1 MGTKQR
7 KSRFSPVKGALISLL
22 HMGLEGS
29 GSCRTLGIDPVILAL
44 AAFQE
49 GMTPELTQCLYLQL
63 PPAQGQGRI
72 SPYKT
77 SSVCFKVPRQ
87 SSCSWSLL

>member
-7 KSRFSPVKGALISLL
+7 KNRFSPVKGALISQLP
-22 HMGLEGS
+22 MGWEGS
-29 GSCRTLGIDPVILAL
+29 GSGKALGIASVILAL

-49 GMTPELTQCLYLQL
+49 GMTDPRTYTMLLDLQL
-63 PPAQGQGRI
+63 TPAQAQGRI

-77 SSVCFKVPRQ
+77 SSVCF
-87 SSCSWSLL
+87 